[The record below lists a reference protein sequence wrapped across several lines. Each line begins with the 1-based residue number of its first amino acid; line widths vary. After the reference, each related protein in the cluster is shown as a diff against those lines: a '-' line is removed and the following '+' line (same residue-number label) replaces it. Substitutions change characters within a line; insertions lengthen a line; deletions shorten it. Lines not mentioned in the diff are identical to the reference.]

1 MQAFKM
7 INQISELKINEFL
20 AFTRKSKM
28 DKIMRNEEDKL
39 SIYITVLCMAIFY
52 RNFTFTGFTIELHQ
66 H

>member
-20 AFTRKSKM
+20 AFTKKSKM

-39 SIYITVLCMAIFY
+39 SIYITVLCMAIY
-52 RNFTFTGFTIELHQ
+52 
-66 H
+66 